1 MAQTLILRYQYVTI
15 EKLIRHTCF
24 NLVSD
29 DVDSMEWSL
38 FSLSS
43 VSGENV
49 TCADE
54 MSVHR
59 VTPKITYSNKQT
71 NSVKKQL
78 IDRPI

>member
-1 MAQTLILRYQYVTI
+1 MM
-15 EKLIRHTCF
+15 RHTCF

-54 MSVHR
+54 MSEHR
-59 VTPKITYSNKQT
+59 VTPKITFK
-71 NSVKKQL
+71 
-78 IDRPI
+78 